1 MGPKYKILIAILLE
15 DAAKTMLND
24 TLWAISD
31 PNVIKVANYCFPH
44 FLQVFAEKGIY
55 FHKSFSCNYIGLV

>member
-31 PNVIKVANYCFPH
+31 PNVIKVANYFITIFCK
-44 FLQVFAEKGIY
+44 FLLKKGFI
-55 FHKSFSCNYIGLV
+55 FKNPSRATILV